1 MGHSRLATDGV
12 TQLLMLRILRSLK
25 ELACLCSMEL
35 NIGPVD
41 WCPGIHTANVP
52 TFADQPID
60 TLNQELAEP
69 GSTPTLKLCNLG
81 PEVRFVKFGS
91 LVALSCS

>member
-1 MGHSRLATDGV
+1 
-12 TQLLMLRILRSLK
+12 MLWIPRSLK

-41 WCPGIHTANVP
+41 WCPGIDTANVP
-52 TFADQPID
+52 TFADLPFD

-69 GSTPTLKLCNLG
+69 ESTPALKLCNLC
-81 PEVRFVKFGS
+81 PRVWFVTFGS
-91 LVALSCS
+91 LVALSCDEGQSP